1 MAYRNQNICR
11 MQRSPRLMRPDSGH
25 NQAIL
30 APGQQV
36 ALDSLLNMCEIVIDY
51 IMSQYPSPPP
61 SSGDKRDRLQRSG
74 TLNPHPER
82 VRDSA
87 FQVEG
92 FFDPLDLLQVR
103 YEMVRLVRL
112 GKATLA
118 EAASRFGVSRPT
130 CFRASKAFAES
141 GLQGLVPA
149 ARGPRGPHKVTEEI
163 LGFVEDY
170 RAEHGPAGARKLVPL
185 IAERFDVHLHPRG
198 LEKALARASKK
209 SREPRT

>member
-25 NQAIL
+25 NQAIS
-30 APGQQV
+30 AADQQV

-61 SSGDKRDRLQRSG
+61 GSGNKRDRLQRSG

-112 GKATLA
+112 GRPRWLRRHP
-118 EAASRFGVSRPT
+118 ASVSRVQPASVLPRPLPSPA
-130 CFRASKAFAES
+130 CRASC
-141 GLQGLVPA
+141 QRPA
-149 ARGPRGPHKVTEEI
+149 
-163 LGFVEDY
+163 
-170 RAEHGPAGARKLVPL
+170 GPAGRTRSRRRSSASWRTIVPNT
-185 IAERFDVHLHPRG
+185 VPPG
-198 LEKALARASKK
+198 RAS
-209 SREPRT
+209 